1 MRLITIMNGVPL
13 YTTKKEAL
21 AWALANGVTGYH
33 KHTYKNQKGYM
44 GGSTHSVATRTS
56 LAKRVTQFEEN
67 TIIPSQVNQ
76 QQQQQRPIE
85 PTRTTRLQPTQQS
98 PSRRTTPIRRN
109 SGGSGY

>member
-1 MRLITIMNGVPL
+1 MSLITIMNGVPL

-76 QQQQQRPIE
+76 QQQQRPIE
-85 PTRTTRLQPTQQS
+85 PTRTTRPQPTQQS